1 MNLKINKKSG
11 SEAEIE
17 ASLTEEEFGE
27 FFENS
32 ARDEMAKVEIKGF
45 RKGQAPEK
53 IAREYINYDK
63 AFEKAAERA
72 IKTSLK
78 KITEENEWDL
88 IDAPKVEISE
98 AKKGFKF
105 KASLVFLPEVKLND
119 YKRIIKELNKETKE
133 KIEKITVE
141 KKEVEEAVDWLLH
154 SREHNHKEEKEC
166 EHKEEKKELTDEIA
180 KTFGDFKTAEEL
192 KKSIEEGIKTEKI
205 IREAD
210 KNRAKIINKISEETK
225 IDVPEVM
232 IKKMTENMKE
242 EIKESL
248 GGEEKYNQYIEKNF
262 KGKEEELLKKFK
274 DQSLKEIK
282 AHLIID
288 EIARGEKIMPEEKEV
303 EEEMTKILNTMPVDK
318 KNEADLKKV
327 YDYSFGKVKNEKV
340 FKFLEKI

>member
-1 MNLKINKKSG
+1 V
-11 SEAEIE
+11 E

-72 IKTSLK
+72 IKAILK
-78 KITEENEWDL
+78 KATEENEWDL
-88 IDAPKVEISE
+88 IDAPKVEILE
-98 AKKGFKF
+98 AKEGFKF
-105 KASLVFLPEVKLND
+105 KANLVFLPEVKLND
-119 YKRIIKELNKETKE
+119 YKKIAKEANKEAKE

-141 KKEVEEAVDWLLH
+141 KKEVEEAVDWLMH
-154 SREHNHKEEKEC
+154 SREHDHKEGEKC
-166 EHKEEKKELTDEIA
+166 EHQEEEKKELTDEMA

-192 KKSIEEGIKTEKI
+192 KKSIEEGIKAEKI

-210 KNRAKIINKISEETK
+210 KNRAKIINKISEEAK

-232 IKKMTENMKE
+232 IKKMAENMKE

-248 GGEEKYNQYIEKNF
+248 GGEEKYNEYIKKNF
-262 KGKEEELLKKFK
+262 EGKEDELLKKFS

-288 EIARGEKIMPEEKEV
+288 EIARGERVMPEEKEV
-303 EEEMTKILNTMPVDK
+303 EEEMTKILNTVAPDK
-318 KNEADLKKV
+318 RSEANLKRI